1 MGLSKE
7 DIRQTIFVAV
17 DVVNEMLAEEER
29 LEKLPD
35 TLLAGDEG
43 GLDSLGLITF
53 IVEVEGRVQR
63 DFSLALNLIQALE
76 APEEP
81 MKNIGRL
88 TEFIAIQ
95 ANGRECE

>member
-1 MGLSKE
+1 
-7 DIRQTIFVAV
+7 
-17 DVVNEMLAEEER
+17 MLPEEER
-29 LEKLPD
+29 LEKLSG

-53 IVEVEGRVQR
+53 IVEVEGRAER
-63 DFSLALNLIQALE
+63 DFSLSLDLIQALE

-88 TEFIAIQ
+88 TKFIALQ
-95 ANGRECE
+95 ANGEGA